1 MVQQNIL
8 NPVLE
13 RRGLETK
20 GPDFAEEKFQFEMS
34 PSQKKVLG
42 LKTADIK
49 AVTFDK
55 PEFDMFVDLFS
66 QRDEMGRALYPE
78 GPSYIIAREVAN
90 QLSTEFPELISF
102 QGLIDGTAPFFD
114 QYAET
119 VDQTPQQRKLNP
131 TQILQIF
138 AEDTQGNRLGLDP
151 KLQGFKKEAIPTTLS
166 GIGLLSGGKTATRLL
181 QPLAI
186 HPLAKATLAGLGGIS
201 GAILG
206 YKGGEEINEAV
217 LDPETP
223 ILPAHRVAYEKART
237 ATTMFN
243 PISLTTPF
251 LISKNVDLGTAKYL
265 KNLALAEGAKS
276 PFTVR
281 FVQGIERML
290 SGGKKFAMKN
300 PAQTLGLEGIFGFGA
315 TKGAELAET
324 TAPGDALT
332 RLGYETVG
340 GIGSVALVQP
350 LYSLLT
356 NSNKIL
362 SATKRKLRDEGL
374 SSVLNPLKQRRMRSS
389 INSMIKLLEQNEIS
403 LRDAT
408 RKALFTKVNENGDT
422 VPIPEN
428 ELSSEQLSRLNQ
440 EMADSKQRVADVI
453 EALEAPDFID
463 PETGKRIQLTAGAK
477 TGNPV
482 IIGIQSALDRLGGD
496 LGAETKAGAT
506 AANDAIMKIIGKLI
520 NTKDQRL
527 LQTAADMSYDI
538 FAADFQKGI
547 AGRTKKLLDS
557 FQKLETNAPNS
568 VLSQKMADVLEEF
581 LFQARLKEKKYWS
594 GVENMPLLTF
604 KDSKGKRTNVPTFI
618 QKWNNLTSVPE
629 VKKEYSKSFPF
640 IAEFVERK
648 FKELGLDP
656 EDLPDELRPVT
667 SEELVKIRSLV
678 LDKSRSFMSMGE
690 RDKARVGYDFAQS
703 LLEDLNSGTSR
714 KGFKKGYDIARA
726 YSKALNDVFTRAFTG
741 KALARDKFGGEVTP
755 PELLAEKLL
764 RGGSDTIFLRMEQ
777 IFDVGKFAKKQK
789 LEGYKE
795 NIGTVRSVLESIL
808 RNARATDNMF
818 KKDADGNPTGEV
830 NASTLSNW
838 MKRND
843 AILGQFPALKKDLT
857 DIRKASLLLDED
869 TKLFQK
875 RMKEEKD
882 QKVLFYLMNPRRD
895 EILDISVGSESPT
908 QAISFALRKGSDNK
922 TPMGNLNKIKQII
935 MNGPEDL
942 KQSALEGYKSSL
954 LEWAYTGGG
963 LQSGTAD
970 PVTIY
975 RSLFVDTRGKPG
987 EKVSISD
994 WMIANDLASEAEMN
1008 NLQELLKT
1016 MVRFQGAQATG
1027 TLDQI
1032 IDQAGPVMDFFL
1044 AITGSAVGT
1053 RSQALFTGGG
1063 GPGALVAAGKGAETM
1078 RRIFDQMPAALQ
1090 TDLMSEVMKNPQL
1103 LASLLKKGRTE
1114 AEKIRING
1122 NLINQLTEMGFIKP
1136 FILDP
1141 TIRET
1146 IPTIRETEEEKLT
1159 LPEPTPPV
1167 EQKAPVQT
1175 PYGQINLSQVNPP
1188 ASFPTPTPQAQAQP
1202 SSGSADPN
1210 TRTRYASLFPDDP
1223 ISGMLGSGGITN
1235 VRTT

>member
-8 NPVLE
+8 NPVIE
-13 RRGLETK
+13 RRGFETK

-49 AVTFDK
+49 AVAFDK
-55 PEFDMFVDLFS
+55 PEFDMFVDIFS
-66 QRDEMGRALYPE
+66 QRDERGRALYPE

-90 QLSTEFPELISF
+90 QLSFEHPELISF
-102 QGLIDGTAPFFD
+102 QGLIDGTAPFFN

-119 VDQTPQQRKLNP
+119 VDLSPDKRKLTP
-131 TQILQIF
+131 TEILQIF

-166 GIGLLSGGKTATRLL
+166 GIGLFSAAKTTARAL
-181 QPLAI
+181 QPFI
-186 HPLAKATLAGLGGIS
+186 VHPFVKTGLAGLSGIG

-206 YKGGEEINEAV
+206 YKGGEEINEAI
-217 LDPETP
+217 LGPETP

-243 PISLTTPF
+243 PISLSTPF
-251 LISKNVDLGTAKYL
+251 LFSKNVDLGTAKFL
-265 KNLALAEGAKS
+265 KNLALTEGAKS
-276 PFTVR
+276 PLTVR

-290 SGGKKFAMKN
+290 SGSKKFAMKN
-300 PAQTLGLEGIFGFGA
+300 PAQTLGLESVAAFGTTEGA
-315 TKGAELAET
+315 GFAERS
-324 TAPGDALT
+324 APGEVLPRIA
-332 RLGYETVG
+332 YETVG
-340 GIGSVALVQP
+340 GVGSVALVQP
-350 LYSLLT
+350 LYSLLL
-356 NSNKIL
+356 NSKKIL
-362 SATKRKLRDEGL
+362 NATSRKFRDEGL
-374 SSVLNPLKQRRMRSS
+374 GTVLNPIKQRRMRSS

-408 RKALFTKVNENGDT
+408 RKSLFTKVNENGDT
-422 VPIPEN
+422 VPIPED
-428 ELSSEQLSRLNQ
+428 ELSSEQLGILNQ
-440 EMADSKQRVADVI
+440 EMADSKQRVVDVI

-463 PETGKRIQLTAGAK
+463 PETGKRVQLTAGAK
-477 TGNPV
+477 TGNPI

-496 LGAETKAGAT
+496 LGAETKAGAM
-506 AANDAIMKIIGKLI
+506 AANDAIMKIIGKLV
-520 NTKDQRL
+520 NTNDQRL

-547 AGRTKKLLDS
+547 AGRTNNLLKAFEKL
-557 FQKLETNAPNS
+557 QTNQPNS
-568 VLSQKMADVLEEF
+568 VLSEKLVDVLEEF
-581 LFQARLKEKKYWS
+581 LLQARLKEKKYWS
-594 GVENMPLLTF
+594 SVENMPLLTF

-618 QKWNNLTSVPE
+618 QKWNKLTNIPE
-629 VKKEYSKSFPF
+629 VKKAYSQSFPF
-640 IAEFVERK
+640 ISEFVERK
-648 FKELGLDP
+648 TKELGLDP
-656 EDLPDELRPVT
+656 EDLPTELSPVT

-678 LDKSRSFMSMGE
+678 LDKSRSFMSTKE
-690 RDKARVGYDFAQS
+690 RDKARVGYEFAQS
-703 LLEDLNSGTSR
+703 LLDDLNSGTSR

-741 KALARDKFGGEVTP
+741 KALARDKFGAEITP

-764 RGGSDTIFLRMEQ
+764 RGGADTIYLRMDQ
-777 IFDVGKFAKKQK
+777 IFNVGKFAKKQK

-795 NIGTVRSVLESIL
+795 NIGTTRSVLESIL

-818 KKDADGNPTGEV
+818 KKNAEGDPTGEV
-830 NASTLSNW
+830 NEATLSNW
-838 MKRND
+838 MKKND
-843 AILGQFPALKKDLT
+843 AILGQFPSLKNDLK

-869 TKLFQK
+869 TKLFEK
-875 RMKEEKD
+875 RLKEEKN
-882 QKVLFYLMNPRRD
+882 QKLLFRLMNPRTD
-895 EILDISVGSESPT
+895 EILDIPIGAESPT
-908 QAISFALRKGSDNK
+908 QAISYALRNTSENT
-922 TPMGNLNKIKQII
+922 TPLGNLNKIKQII
-935 MNGPEDL
+935 MKGPEEY
-942 KQSALEGYKSSL
+942 KPGALDGFKSSL

-963 LQSGTAD
+963 MGSGTAD

-987 EKVSISD
+987 EKVSISE
-994 WMIANDLASEAEMN
+994 WMVGNDLASEAEMN

-1016 MVRFQGAQATG
+1016 MVKFQGAQASG

-1090 TDLMSEVMKNPQL
+1090 TDLMSEVMRNPKL
-1103 LASLLKKGRTE
+1103 LATLLKKGRTE
-1114 AEKIRING
+1114 SEKIRING

-1136 FILDP
+1136 FIVNPVL
-1141 TIRET
+1141 RET
-1146 IPTIRETEEEKLT
+1146 IPTIREKEEEKLT
-1159 LPEPTPPV
+1159 LPEPIEPV

-1175 PYGQINLSQVNPP
+1175 PYGTINLSQVTPP
-1188 ASFPTPTPQAQAQP
+1188 APIPTTQQAQP
-1202 SSGSADPN
+1202 QMGSPDPN
-1210 TRTRYASLFPDDP
+1210 LRTKYASLFPDDP
-1223 ISGMLGSGGITN
+1223 ISGMLGTGGITN
-1235 VRTT
+1235 VRT

>member
-1 MVQQNIL
+1 MVQENIL

-13 RRGLETK
+13 RRGFETK

-42 LKTADIK
+42 LKTADIN

-55 PEFDMFVDLFS
+55 PEFDRFVDLFS

-102 QGLIDGTAPFFD
+102 QSLMDGTAPFFD

-119 VDQTPQQRKLNP
+119 VDQTPNQRKLNP
-131 TQILQIF
+131 TEILQIF

-151 KLQGFKKEAIPTTLS
+151 RLQGFKKEAIPSTLS
-166 GIGLLSGGKTATRLL
+166 GIGLLSGAKATTRAL

-217 LDPETP
+217 LGPETP

-237 ATTMFN
+237 ATGAFN
-243 PISLTTPF
+243 PISLSTPF
-251 LISKNVDLGTAKYL
+251 LISKNVNLGTAKYL

-276 PFTVR
+276 PLTVS

-300 PAQTLGLEGIFGFGA
+300 PAQTLGLEGIFAGGA

-324 TAPGDALT
+324 TSPGEALP
-332 RLGYETVG
+332 RIAYETVG
-340 GIGSVALVQP
+340 GMGSVALVQP

-362 SATKRKLRDEGL
+362 SATRKKLKDEGL
-374 SSVLNPLKQRRMRSS
+374 STVLNPIKQRRMRSS
-389 INSMIKLLEQNEIS
+389 MNSMIKFLEQNELS

-428 ELSSEQLSRLNQ
+428 ELSSEQLGRLNQ
-440 EMADSKQRVADVI
+440 EMVDSKQRVVDVI
-453 EALEAPDFID
+453 EALEAPDFVD
-463 PETGKRIQLTAGAK
+463 PETGRRVQLTAGAK

-520 NTKDQRL
+520 NTTDQRL

-547 AGRTKKLLDS
+547 AGRTKNLLKA
-557 FQKLETNAPNS
+557 FEKIETNQSNQ
-568 VLSQKMADVLEEF
+568 VLSEKMINVLEEF
-581 LFQARLKEKKYWS
+581 LLQARLKEKKYWS
-594 GVENMPLLTF
+594 SVENMPLLTF

-618 QKWNNLTSVPE
+618 QKWNNLTNIPE
-629 VKKEYSKSFPF
+629 VKKEYDKTFPF
-640 IAEFVERK
+640 ISDFVERK

-656 EDLPDELRPVT
+656 EDLPDELRSVT

-678 LDKSRSFMSMGE
+678 LDKSRALMGNKE

-714 KGFKKGYDIARA
+714 KGFKKGYDIARS

-741 KALARDKFGGEVTP
+741 KVLAKDKFGGENTP
-755 PELLAEKLL
+755 PELLAETLL
-764 RGGSDTIFLRMEQ
+764 RGGADAIFLRMDQ

-795 NIGTVRSVLESIL
+795 NIGTTRSVLESIL

-818 KKDADGNPTGEV
+818 KKDVDGNPTGEV
-830 NASTLSNW
+830 NANTLSNW
-838 MKRND
+838 MKRNE
-843 AILGQFPALKKDLT
+843 AILGQFPALKNDLSN
-857 DIRKASLLLDED
+857 IRKASVLLAED
-869 TKLFQK
+869 TDLFKK
-875 RMKEEKD
+875 RIKEEKD

-895 EILDISVGSESPT
+895 EILDTDIGSESPT
-908 QAISFALRKGSDNK
+908 AAVSFALRKGSDNK

-942 KQSALEGYKSSL
+942 KQPALEGYKSSL
-954 LEWAYTGGG
+954 LDWAYTGGG
-963 LQSGTAD
+963 MQSGTAD

-975 RSLFVDTRGKPG
+975 KSLYMDTRGKPG

-994 WMIANDLASEAEMN
+994 WMISNDLASEAEMN

-1016 MVRFQGAQATG
+1016 MVRFQGAQASG

-1136 FILDP
+1136 FIMDP
-1141 TIRET
+1141 AIRET
-1146 IPTIRETEEEKLT
+1146 IPTIRETEEEKLP
-1159 LPEPTPPV
+1159 LVEPVAPV
-1167 EQKAPVQT
+1167 KEEIPVQT
-1175 PYGQINLSQVNPP
+1175 PYGTINTSQVTPSAP
-1188 ASFPTPTPQAQAQP
+1188 VPTPTPQAQAQP
-1202 SSGSADPN
+1202 SSGPTDPN
-1210 TRTRYASLFPDDP
+1210 TRARYASLFPNDP
-1223 ISGMLGSGGITN
+1223 ISAMLNSGGIASLGG
-1235 VRTT
+1235 